1 MTRQPLDLADIR
13 TMNAKQPDSYWRH
26 TVAALC
32 DEVER
37 LQSAMSAKEAAAL
50 LGVSRRRVMEL
61 IESGRLSAWKLGQD
75 WYIDRRTIDAYAAS
89 PRKGGRPRRSNQ

>member
-1 MTRQPLDLADIR
+1 MLDLAAIR
-13 TMNAKQPDSYWRH
+13 AMNDKRDDTDCWKR

-37 LQSAMSAKEAAAL
+37 LQSAMSAKDAAAFL
-50 LGVSRRRVMEL
+50 HVSRRRVLEL
-61 IESGRLSAWKLGQD
+61 IEADRLVAWKHGQD

-89 PRKGGRPRRSNQ
+89 PRKAGRPRRGNHA

>member
-1 MTRQPLDLADIR
+1 MLDLATIR
-13 TMNAKQPDSYWRH
+13 ALNDKRDDSYWRR

-37 LQSAMSAKEAAAL
+37 LQNAMSAKDAAAL
-50 LGVSRRRVMEL
+50 LHVSRRRVMAL
-61 IESGRLSAWKLGQD
+61 IEEDRLSAWKRGQD

-89 PRKGGRPRRSNQ
+89 PRKAGRPRRTNG